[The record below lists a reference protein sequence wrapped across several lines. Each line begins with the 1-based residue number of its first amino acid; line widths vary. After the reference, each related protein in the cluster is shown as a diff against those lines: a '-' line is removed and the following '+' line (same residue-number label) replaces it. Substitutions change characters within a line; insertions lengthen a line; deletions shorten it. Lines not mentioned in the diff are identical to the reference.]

1 MREEKNTKKKIIK
14 NNNKQKMK
22 KNKCIKKHSRGF
34 VTYGWS
40 ARNGENRFIINEACM
55 KVEIERFDV
64 DGMIIEQGKYH
75 G

>member
-1 MREEKNTKKKIIK
+1 
-14 NNNKQKMK
+14 MK